1 METLR
6 PARDAGSAVQ
16 MQNSERAES
25 LAAFGMVGESTPF
38 RAMVDHIQRVAAC
51 GSSAPVLIEG
61 DTGTGKELAARA
73 IHYLGPRRDR
83 PFAPLN
89 CGALPENLIESELF
103 GHVRGA
109 YTDARQARPGL
120 IAQAEGG
127 TLFLD
132 EVDALP
138 PKAQVSLLRFL
149 QDYRYR
155 PVGQDGERGGNVRVI
170 AAGNQS
176 LAALVARGKF
186 REDLLYRL
194 NVLMV
199 RLPRLADRPG
209 DAVLIARHFLRRYCR
224 QYGRSELSFHP
235 ATLEWMARHNW
246 PGNVREL
253 ENLVHRLVLLADQ
266 PEIRYL
272 GGLDL
277 RGDAAVT
284 SRSADSFPDFRHAK
298 EQAIRDFERQYLVNL
313 LDHAGGN
320 VSAAARL
327 AHKERRSLVRL
338 LKKHGIR
345 RNVD

>member
-6 PARDAGSAVQ
+6 PATMRDCSGNNATDADA
-16 MQNSERAES
+16 AEG
-25 LAAFGMVGESTPF
+25 LDAFGMVGRSPAF
-38 RAMVDHIQRVAAC
+38 RGMVGQIRRIAAC
-51 GSSAPVLIEG
+51 PSSAPLLIEG

-73 IHYLGPRRDR
+73 VHYLGPRRDR

-103 GHVRGA
+103 GHARGA

-132 EVDALP
+132 EIDALS

-155 PVGQDGERGGNVRVI
+155 PVGQDGERGGDVRVI
-170 AAGNQS
+170 AASNRP
-176 LAALVARGKF
+176 LAALVGGGSF

-194 NVLMV
+194 NVLSV
-199 RLPRLADRPG
+199 RLPRLVERDG
-209 DAVLIARHFLRRYCR
+209 DAVLIAGHFLRRYGR
-224 QYGRSELSFHP
+224 QYGRDGLRFHP
-235 ATLEWMARHNW
+235 STLEWVARHTW

-253 ENLVHRLVLLADQ
+253 ENLVHRLVLLADG
-266 PEIRYL
+266 PEIRHPAAA
-272 GGLDL
+272 DPAAA
-277 RGDAAVT
+277 RAPSAAVGY
-284 SRSADSFPDFRHAK
+284 PDFRIAK
-298 EQAIRDFERQYLVNL
+298 AQAIRDFEHDYLVDL
-313 LDHAGGN
+313 LAHAGGN

-327 AHKERRSLVRL
+327 AHKERRALGRL
-338 LKKHGIR
+338 LKKHGLDR
-345 RNVD
+345 TRD